1 MGRNEMIDSLKEGV
15 NKSAP
20 ISPDVNNN
28 SNLAQ
33 AYQYYIGLARQE
45 YAQYE
50 EYIVLARQANAKY
63 DEYRNFARQAYS
75 IYEDSRHRANMESS
89 R

>member
-33 AYQYYIGLARQE
+33 AYQYMKIPA
-45 YAQYE
+45 
-50 EYIVLARQANAKY
+50 IVLIWKVLDKGTKN
-63 DEYRNFARQAYS
+63 
-75 IYEDSRHRANMESS
+75 I
-89 R
+89 

>member
-33 AYQYYIGLARQE
+33 AYQY
-45 YAQYE
+45 
-50 EYIVLARQANAKY
+50 
-63 DEYRNFARQAYS
+63 
-75 IYEDSRHRANMESS
+75 
-89 R
+89 